1 MLTFWGGLTNFWQ
14 NFGGYWPLMAALY
27 MFTGSRLASKIE
39 LLTRDRF
46 NVLNHIIWAKPSGMW
61 RGCHKESLR
70 AYFPATERILFAE
83 HYGASGYA
91 KGQSGYAS
99 KCADLR
105 KYFFSTN

>member
-1 MLTFWGGLTNFWQ
+1 
-14 NFGGYWPLMAALY
+14 

-70 AYFPATERILFAE
+70 AYFPLLKEYYLQSITARQVML
-83 HYGASGYA
+83 

-99 KCADLR
+99 KCAD
-105 KYFFSTN
+105 